1 MLPASGQN
9 ILLPRFRRGRDEEGI
24 MTDPEAIAAAEK
36 VIGPVLAKTMQ
47 EQISE
52 GTPLGD
58 VGKLA
63 AELVFRDVWGRPGLD
78 NHARALTTLGVLI
91 GKKRLPILRYYARIA
106 LRNGV
111 TPDQLDE
118 VALQAIPYAGFP
130 TAVAA
135 AQIMRSVAA
144 EVAAEP
150 AG

>member
-1 MLPASGQN
+1 
-9 ILLPRFRRGRDEEGI
+9 

-36 VIGPVLAKTMQ
+36 VIGPVLARTMQ
-47 EQISE
+47 EQINE

-63 AELVFRDVWGRPGLD
+63 AELVFRDVWGRPGLS
-78 NHARALTTLGVLI
+78 NHLRALTTLGVLI

-111 TPDQLDE
+111 TPEQLDE
-118 VALQAIPYAGFP
+118 LALQAIPYAGFP

-135 AQIMRSVAA
+135 ARIMREVAA
-144 EVAAEP
+144 EVAAEQ